1 MQNLANDAMIRISI
15 IVPVYNVERYL
26 RKCLD
31 SISAQTFTDWE
42 CLLIDDGSPD
52 NSGAICDEYAVKDSR
67 FKVFHKPNGGV
78 SSARNLGLDMAS
90 GEWVTFI
97 DSDDFISPTFL
108 EGLYAPIAKGKRLDL
123 VHGGCTDWKDGKPA
137 GINQLYEDYIG
148 DEPDIVF
155 EKFRGLTVS
164 KLFRLENV
172 NHWSDG
178 LPLRFD
184 EKMKIA
190 EDMVF
195 TTDFLL
201 TIKRYAFVSEVGYYY
216 RQDNMSSATK
226 SINKKNFDVEYY
238 NFVRLYK
245 SYERYIKTRSLA
257 TNQTSYR
264 LGMLASVFMD
274 VVFALYPLENH
285 EKRIAKLKEIPI
297 DYWGLLDYCK
307 EKSVKVALCK
317 LARNKHFIIFDS
329 QVIIIYKLKKR
340 KYETYRS

>member
-1 MQNLANDAMIRISI
+1 MKPRISI
-15 IVPVYNVERYL
+15 IVPVYNVEKYL
-26 RKCLD
+26 RECLD

-52 NSGAICDEYAVKDSR
+52 KSGAICDEYAAKDIR

-78 SSARNLGLDMAS
+78 SSARNLGLDKAR

-108 EGLYAPIAKGKRLDL
+108 EGLYAPITKGEQLDL
-123 VHGGCTDWKDGKPA
+123 VHGGCTNWKDGERA
-137 GINQLYEDYIG
+137 GINQVYEYYVG
-148 DEPDIVF
+148 DEPEIVF
-155 EKFRGLTVS
+155 RDLRGLTVS

-201 TIKRYAFVSEVGYYY
+201 TVKRYAFVSEVGYYY

-226 SINKKNFDVEYY
+226 SAKKKNFDVEYY
-238 NFVRLYK
+238 NFVQLYK
-245 SYERYIKTRSLA
+245 SYDRYIKTRSLA
-257 TNQTSYR
+257 TNQISYR

-274 VVFALYPLENH
+274 VVFALYPSENYK
-285 EKRIAKLKEIPI
+285 KRIAKLKEIPS
-297 DYWGLLDYCK
+297 DYWSLLDYCN
-307 EKSVKVALCK
+307 EKSVKMALCN
-317 LARNKHFIIFDS
+317 LARDKHFMIFDS
-329 QVIIIYKLKKR
+329 LVKIIYKLKK
-340 KYETYRS
+340 

>member
-1 MQNLANDAMIRISI
+1 MKAPKISI
-15 IVPVYNVERYL
+15 IVPIYNVEKYL
-26 RKCLD
+26 WKCLD

-52 NSGAICDEYAVKDSR
+52 NSGAICDEYAVKDTR

-108 EGLYAPIAKGKRLDL
+108 EGLYAPIAKGERLDL
-123 VHGGCTDWKDGKPA
+123 VHGGCTNWKDGKPA

-164 KLFRLENV
+164 KLFRLETV
-172 NHWSDG
+172 NHWSEG

-190 EDMVF
+190 EDMAF
-195 TTDFLL
+195 TLDYLL
-201 TIKRYAFVSEVGYYY
+201 TVKRYAFVSEVGYYY
-216 RQDNMSSATK
+216 RVDNMTSATK
-226 SINKKNFDVEYY
+226 TQSIIPYHIAFHACTHISIAVENYIKLRGLPENKVTKRLSQVAEVQFETILSLYRINRSRNERLELLRQDWSGRGVEYLKFL
-238 NFVRLYK
+238 NMGKLK
-245 SYERYIKTRSLA
+245 S
-257 TNQTSYR
+257 
-264 LGMLASVFMD
+264 MLAMLICHKIYGTFDFITSLIM
-274 VVFALYPLENH
+274 
-285 EKRIAKLKEIPI
+285 KLK
-297 DYWGLLDYCK
+297 
-307 EKSVKVALCK
+307 
-317 LARNKHFIIFDS
+317 
-329 QVIIIYKLKKR
+329 YKTLK
-340 KYETYRS
+340 